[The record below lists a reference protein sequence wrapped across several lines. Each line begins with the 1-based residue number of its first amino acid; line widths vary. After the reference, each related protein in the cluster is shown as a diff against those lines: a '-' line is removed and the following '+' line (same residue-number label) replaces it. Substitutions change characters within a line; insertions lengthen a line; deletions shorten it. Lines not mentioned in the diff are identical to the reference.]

1 MGKKREEAD
10 MELSNRLNKLINL
23 CDQCNT
29 IADVGTDHGYIP
41 INLIK
46 RGVCNLSIASDINS
60 HPVERAKTNV
70 KSYGLEKKI
79 KCKKGSGLNTIKDEE
94 VQGVII
100 AGMGGNLIK
109 EILME
114 NLCIVKSLQ
123 YLVLQPTQNAEVLR
137 KYLYNNDFE
146 ILDEEMCIDE
156 DIYYE
161 FFKIRYGGH
170 GFITNEDVYYTVSP
184 LLIYKNH
191 PLIKEYIISKI
202 QESEKILLNLK
213 SNTTNAIDRKI
224 FLEDFKVKL
233 ERLLV

>member
-1 MGKKREEAD
+1 

-29 IADVGTDHGYIP
+29 IADIGTDHGYIP
-41 INLIK
+41 INLIE
-46 RGVCNLSIASDINS
+46 RGICNFSIASDINT
-60 HPVERAKTNV
+60 HPVERAKGNV

-79 KCKKGSGLNTIKDEE
+79 KCKKGSGLNTIKDEN

-109 EILME
+109 EILIE
-114 NLCIVKSLQ
+114 NLSMVKTLQ
-123 YLVLQPTQNAEVLR
+123 YLVLQPTQNPEVLR
-137 KYLYNNDFE
+137 EYLYNNNFE

-161 FFKIRYGGH
+161 FFKIRHGGN
-170 GFITNEDVYYTVSP
+170 GFKTNEDIYYTVSP
-184 LLIYKNH
+184 LLIDKNH

-202 QESEKILLNLK
+202 QQSDKILLNLK
-213 SNTTNAIDRKI
+213 GNTVNSIDRKL
-224 FLEDFKVKL
+224 FLEDFKIKL
-233 ERLLV
+233 ERLLI